1 MQIRKILIRNFRGIR
16 QADWLL
22 PKSRF
27 ICLVGPGDS
36 TKTTLL
42 DVIGLVLS
50 PRWNIP
56 FSDADF
62 YNCKVDLPIVL
73 QAVVGD
79 LPPHMLRDDALGY
92 NLSGIRL
99 DGTLINEPDEGSES
113 CLIVQLRVTETLE
126 PTWTVVRP
134 NGEELDSISAA
145 ARERF
150 GLFRVD
156 ERIETHMRWGRGSAL
171 AKLTANR
178 SGAEAAVTS
187 AHRAAR
193 DAVFALVDGPLYDAA
208 AEVAIAASDIGG
220 AAFSHLRPGLDP
232 TGGSSTQA
240 LVLHDEEI
248 PLIGHGLGTRRLVS
262 LAIQE
267 KAFTTGELV
276 LIDEVEYGLEPHRLH
291 HLLRHLKKRVN
302 ADKGQ
307 VIVTT
312 HSPLAVEVLHAADIS
327 IVRSSG
333 DGLTTV
339 QAVPG
344 ELDEFQG
351 TLRQGPSAVLGSR
364 VVVCEG
370 KTEMGVTRRFLQH
383 WDAHRVTQG
392 KAPHAALGVCQTNGH
407 GSTDA
412 PRRAE
417 VLSKLGYPVLLVI
430 DNDDRASDQGVAV
443 AATAGAEI
451 VRWDRDRALEDEVA
465 AALSPA
471 GLSELVGLAAEI
483 KGEQSILTAVGDR
496 LPGKPRL
503 AGLDPST
510 WVDASRTIEEV
521 QAAIAAAAKSKSGA
535 WFKLEETGEQLG
547 ELLTKRWTEIA
558 ASPLGEGLRNLHRF
572 AYGEDL
578 A

>member
-1 MQIRKILIRNFRGIR
+1 MQVRKIMVHNFRGIR

-22 PKSRF
+22 PKNRF
-27 ICLVGPGDS
+27 VCLVGPGDS

-50 PRWNIP
+50 PRWNIL

-73 QAVVGD
+73 QVVVGD
-79 LPPHMLRDDALGY
+79 LPPHMLRDDTVGY
-92 NLSGIRL
+92 NLSGLRP
-99 DGTLINEPDEGSES
+99 DGQLINEPNEGSES
-113 CLIVQLRVTETLE
+113 CLIIQLRVTETLE
-126 PTWTVVRP
+126 PGWTVVRP
-134 NGEELDSISAA
+134 DGEDQDSISAA

-156 ERIETHMRWGRGSAL
+156 ERIETHLRWGRGSAL
-171 AKLTANR
+171 TKLTANK

-193 DAVFALVDGPLYDAA
+193 DAVFAQSDGPLHDAA
-208 AEVAIAASDIGG
+208 AEVAAAASEIGSG
-220 AAFSHLRPGLDP
+220 AFSHLRPGLDP
-232 TGGSSTQA
+232 TGSSSTHA

-248 PLIGHGLGTRRLVS
+248 PLTGHGLGTRRLIS

-267 KAFTTGELV
+267 KAFTTGEII
-276 LIDEVEYGLEPHRLH
+276 LIDEIEYGLEPHRLH
-291 HLLRHLKKRVN
+291 HLLRHLKKRIN

-312 HSPLAVEVLHAADIS
+312 HSPLVVEVLQADDIS
-327 IVRSSG
+327 VVRSSD

-339 QAVPG
+339 QGVPG
-344 ELDEFQG
+344 ELDEVQG

-370 KTEMGVTRRFLQH
+370 KTEMGVARRFLQH
-383 WDAHRVTQG
+383 WDADRTAQG
-392 KAPHAALGVCQTNGH
+392 KVPHAALGVCPTDGH

-417 VLSKLGYPVLLVI
+417 VLAKLGYPVLLVI
-430 DNDDRASDQGVAV
+430 DNDDRASDPSVT
-443 AATAGAEI
+443 AATAAGAEV
-451 VRWDRDRALEDEVA
+451 VRWDTDHALEDEVA
-465 AALSPA
+465 AALSLA
-471 GLSELVGLAAEI
+471 GLTELVGLAAQI
-483 KGEQSILTAVGDR
+483 KGEQSILSAVGDR
-496 LPGKPRL
+496 LPGKPKL
-503 AGLDPST
+503 EGLDPSA
-510 WVDASRTIEEV
+510 WVDASRTIEQV
-521 QAAIAAAAKSKSGA
+521 RAAIAAAAKSKGGA

-558 ASPLGEGLRNLHRF
+558 TSSLGAGLRQLHRF
-572 AYGEDL
+572 AYGEEL